1 MDFVSPI
8 IGPIVES
15 LLVPV
20 KKHLGFL
27 VSSTK
32 YVKKMD
38 TRMKQLNVIAQEV
51 QDERD
56 KAVGNTEVV
65 PARVEPW
72 LEEVKNLNERSNLIE
87 AIGCFNVTKRYK
99 VGKQSYGILEE
110 IKDLED
116 RESKI
121 EFTHAQRPL
130 AEVGSTS
137 TQPSTSTM
145 GTQDNF
151 ESRDLIFNNALKAL
165 QSNEES
171 HSMIALCGMGGVG
184 KTTMMEQLKKAVE
197 DLKMFDLVVKV
208 VFGENTDRTS
218 LQKAIAEYI
227 GNTLVETTKDARADR
242 LRKIFEVKS
251 EQGQKKI
258 LVIMDD
264 IWKEVELTDF
274 GLSPL
279 PNGLK
284 LLFTSRFENVCT
296 QMGVRIASIFRVG
309 VLSGIE
315 AKTLFFRICHL
326 DGDQDEL
333 QRIGEDIVKKCGGLP
348 IAIVTI
354 AKSLRGNKKEAWK
367 EALSNLQHHDLQ
379 DHDNIVHKVFEMSYK
394 NLKREDDKAI
404 FLLSGLFP
412 DDFNIPVE
420 ELMMY
425 GWGLNLFANVHTL
438 TDARIRANVCVEN
451 LIHANLLTESDVIG
465 CVKMHDLVRAFVLS
479 NFSKVKQASI
489 VNHDS
494 MASKRL
500 ISDSCERILLK
511 CTGMSGFPV
520 DFNSTNLSL
529 LILMDGYEF
538 FKLPEDMYKRMK
550 NLEVVSYVNMGI
562 PRLPITFGHTTTLRT
577 LSLRSCSITDDIS
590 FLGSLCNLETLS
602 LVDCNIRRLPSAI
615 GELKKLKLLDLTG
628 CVDLYIDQGVLQNLH
643 SLKELYMRA
652 SKGRPVRFAKANC
665 DELEKLSQVL
675 FALELEFYDNEL
687 QPTCVSFKNLERFR
701 ISVGCE
707 LNYGEKYSF
716 RNTLNLVAECTELNE
731 SNIGDLFERTEEL
744 RLQVKYM
751 IHLKDVS
758 LHHTFSQL
766 RILHISKCAELTH
779 LFTVDMANGL
789 KQLERLK
796 ISECPC
802 LEALIGEDSGVGLV
816 TLKKLNYMFL
826 EDLPEMVRVCD
837 NVVELPEMVELK
849 LAGLPNF
856 MSIYPDDSE
865 MQPLFKKEGVTPKL
879 EKLDISN
886 MENLKQIW
894 PCQMNHLE
902 EVVVKECGFIEVLF
916 NIDFESVCG
925 MGKHSSSRLRTIE
938 VKQLRKLKE
947 LWRFE
952 GVNESHT
959 LVNSFRDVQTIHIQS
974 CDNFTDIYTPTTT
987 NFDLGALTT
996 YFNVTFTSMEEEER
1010 ERNNK
1015 MIKSNQEIN
1024 EIKEVDDYIPDV
1036 TYPSYLLHTC
1046 PHLQSLQLISDDRVG
1061 EVVFEMDSPTSSS
1074 RKLAIIQPP
1083 LLLLPYLQTIYLGHL
1098 KKMSHV

>member
-32 YVKKMD
+32 YVKKVD
-38 TRMKQLNVIAQEV
+38 ARMKQLNVIAQEV

-56 KAVGNTEVV
+56 KAVENIEIV
-65 PARVEPW
+65 PARVESW
-72 LEEVKNLNERSNLIE
+72 LEEVKILNQRSNLIE

-99 VGKQSYGILEE
+99 VGKQSYSILEE

-137 TQPSTSTM
+137 TSTM

-171 HSMIALCGMGGVG
+171 HRMIALCGMGGVG

-208 VFGENTDRTS
+208 VIGENTDPTS

-227 GNTLVETTKDARADR
+227 GNTLVETTKGARAER

-251 EQGQKKI
+251 EQRQKKI

-296 QMGVRIASIFRVG
+296 HMGVGIGSIFRVG

-420 ELMMY
+420 DLMMY

-438 TDARIRANVCVEN
+438 IDARIRAKVCVEN
-451 LIHANLLTESDVIG
+451 LIHANLLTESDVNG

-529 LILMDGYEF
+529 MILMDGYEF

-550 NLEVVSYVNMGI
+550 NLEVMSYVNMGI

-577 LSLRSCSITDDIS
+577 LSLRSCSLTDDIS

-628 CVDLYIDQGVLQNLH
+628 CVDLYIDQGVLQNLD

-687 QPTCVSFKNLERFR
+687 QPKCMSFKNLGRFR
-701 ISVGCE
+701 ISIGCE

-731 SNIGDLFERTEEL
+731 SNIGDLFKHTEEL

-751 IHLKDVS
+751 IRLKDIS
-758 LHHTFSQL
+758 LHHTFPQL
-766 RILHISKCAELTH
+766 KILHISKCAELTY

-789 KQLERLK
+789 KQLERLR
-796 ISECPC
+796 ISDCPC
-802 LEALIGEDSGVGLV
+802 LEALIGENNGVGLV

-826 EDLPEMVRVCD
+826 EDLPEMVSLCN

-865 MQPLFKKEGVTPKL
+865 MQPLFKKEGVIPKL
-879 EKLDISN
+879 EKLDISK
-886 MENLKQIW
+886 MENLKQVW
-894 PCQMNHLE
+894 PCQISTSEKADVSKLRQIRVRGCDRLINLFPRNPLPLLNHLE
-902 EVVVKECGFIEVLF
+902 EVVVKKCGSVEVLF

-925 MGKHSSSRLRTIE
+925 MGKNSSCRLRKIE
-938 VKQLRKLKE
+938 AKELRKLKE
-947 LWRFE
+947 LWRME

-959 LVNSFRDVQTIHIQS
+959 LVNHFKGVQSIHIEE
-974 CDNFTDIYTPTTT
+974 CGNFTDIYTPTSA
-987 NFDLGALTT
+987 NFDLGALTS
-996 YFNVTFTSMEEEER
+996 YHYHSVYNSGALEER
-1010 ERNNK
+1010 ERRNE
-1015 MIKSNQEIN
+1015 MTESDQEVRQRSFFI
-1024 EIKEVDDYIPDV
+1024 
-1036 TYPSYLLHTC
+1036 
-1046 PHLQSLQLISDDRVG
+1046 
-1061 EVVFEMDSPTSSS
+1061 
-1074 RKLAIIQPP
+1074 
-1083 LLLLPYLQTIYLGHL
+1083 
-1098 KKMSHV
+1098 

>member
-1 MDFVSPI
+1 
-8 IGPIVES
+8 
-15 LLVPV
+15 
-20 KKHLGFL
+20 
-27 VSSTK
+27 
-32 YVKKMD
+32 
-38 TRMKQLNVIAQEV
+38 
-51 QDERD
+51 
-56 KAVGNTEVV
+56 
-65 PARVEPW
+65 
-72 LEEVKNLNERSNLIE
+72 
-87 AIGCFNVTKRYK
+87 
-99 VGKQSYGILEE
+99 
-110 IKDLED
+110 
-116 RESKI
+116 
-121 EFTHAQRPL
+121 
-130 AEVGSTS
+130 
-137 TQPSTSTM
+137 M

-151 ESRDLIFNNALKAL
+151 ESRELIFNKALKAL

-171 HSMIALCGMGGVG
+171 HRMIALCGMGGVG

-208 VFGENTDRTS
+208 VVGENTEITS
-218 LQKAIAEYI
+218 LQKAIVEYI
-227 GNTLVETTKDARADR
+227 GNALVETAKDARADR
-242 LRKIFEVKS
+242 LRKIFELKS

-296 QMGVRIASIFRVG
+296 QMGVGIGSIFRVG

-420 ELMMY
+420 DLMMY

-451 LIHANLLTESDVIG
+451 LIHANLLTESDVNG

-500 ISDSCERILLK
+500 LSDSCERILLK

-538 FKLPEDMYKRMK
+538 FKLPEDMHERMK
-550 NLEVVSYVNMGI
+550 KLEVVSYENMGI
-562 PRLPITFGHTTTLRT
+562 PRLPITFEHTTTLRV
-577 LSLRSCSITDDIS
+577 LSLRSCSLIDDIS

-628 CVDLYIDQGVLQNLH
+628 CVDLYIDQGVLQDLKG

-652 SKGRPVRFAKANC
+652 SKGRPVRIF
-665 DELEKLSQVL
+665 
-675 FALELEFYDNEL
+675 
-687 QPTCVSFKNLERFR
+687 
-701 ISVGCE
+701 
-707 LNYGEKYSF
+707 
-716 RNTLNLVAECTELNE
+716 
-731 SNIGDLFERTEEL
+731 
-744 RLQVKYM
+744 
-751 IHLKDVS
+751 
-758 LHHTFSQL
+758 LH
-766 RILHISKCAELTH
+766 
-779 LFTVDMANGL
+779 
-789 KQLERLK
+789 
-796 ISECPC
+796 
-802 LEALIGEDSGVGLV
+802 
-816 TLKKLNYMFL
+816 
-826 EDLPEMVRVCD
+826 
-837 NVVELPEMVELK
+837 
-849 LAGLPNF
+849 
-856 MSIYPDDSE
+856 
-865 MQPLFKKEGVTPKL
+865 
-879 EKLDISN
+879 
-886 MENLKQIW
+886 
-894 PCQMNHLE
+894 
-902 EVVVKECGFIEVLF
+902 
-916 NIDFESVCG
+916 
-925 MGKHSSSRLRTIE
+925 
-938 VKQLRKLKE
+938 
-947 LWRFE
+947 
-952 GVNESHT
+952 
-959 LVNSFRDVQTIHIQS
+959 
-974 CDNFTDIYTPTTT
+974 
-987 NFDLGALTT
+987 
-996 YFNVTFTSMEEEER
+996 
-1010 ERNNK
+1010 
-1015 MIKSNQEIN
+1015 
-1024 EIKEVDDYIPDV
+1024 
-1036 TYPSYLLHTC
+1036 
-1046 PHLQSLQLISDDRVG
+1046 
-1061 EVVFEMDSPTSSS
+1061 
-1074 RKLAIIQPP
+1074 
-1083 LLLLPYLQTIYLGHL
+1083 
-1098 KKMSHV
+1098 